1 MNSSKICFFVILSIV
16 STRLLTYI
24 GFPPLINFL
33 NFPLALILFFIH
45 AEKIKNVDI
54 KLFYLII
61 SLVFLIIASGFI
73 NGMGIINILL
83 QILLYTSFFLIFISL
98 ISTEWGEDSILF
110 FQKGLASIFI
120 VNINS

>member
-1 MNSSKICFFVILSIV
+1 MNSSKICLFVILLIV

-33 NFPLALILFFIH
+33 NFPLALIVFFIH
-45 AEKIKNVDI
+45 AEKIKNVDNT
-54 KLFYLII
+54 LFYLII

-98 ISTEWGEDSILF
+98 ISTEWDEDNILF
-110 FQKGLASIFI
+110 FQKG
-120 VNINS
+120 